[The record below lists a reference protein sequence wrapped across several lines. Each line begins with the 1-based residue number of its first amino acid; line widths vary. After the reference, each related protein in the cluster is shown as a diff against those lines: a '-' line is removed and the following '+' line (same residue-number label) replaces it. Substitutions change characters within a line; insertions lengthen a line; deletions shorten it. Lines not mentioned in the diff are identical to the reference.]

1 MGNRKK
7 GKSISDFYILYVTES
22 VYLCIRYKM
31 RLTMEEQ
38 KNIVVAD
45 SLRHLRGN
53 NYSFFCDAD
62 CCNENLV
69 HALCTGGSCRFA
81 FNGREFELR
90 EGDLMIVRKGK
101 LIEWMHPSA
110 DFKVKIIYI
119 NSDFINLCT
128 SQSNYGTKGQLA
140 LFLNPVMHLTPE
152 QQEVCRGD
160 FRMVEQR
167 LADTGHHFCRDM
179 LIAAVQMLILDFFDF
194 HSHLYKETDIST
206 QSATIMNRFL
216 SMLED
221 GTYRLHREVSYYAD
235 RLCVTSKYLSEVSKK
250 VSGYAANY
258 WINRYTAL
266 DIARL
271 LKDKSLTFVRISD
284 MFGFSSPAYFS
295 RYVQRNLGMNPT
307 EYRE

>member
-1 MGNRKK
+1 MYICNRFN
-7 GKSISDFYILYVTES
+7 G
-22 VYLCIRYKM
+22 IRVM
-31 RLTMEEQ
+31 DEQ
-38 KNIVVAD
+38 KNVIIAD
-45 SLRHLRGN
+45 SLQHVQGD
-53 NYSFFCDAD
+53 NYSFYCNAD
-62 CCNENLV
+62 CYSRYLV

-81 FNGREFELR
+81 FNGREFDLH

-119 NSDFINLCT
+119 NSDFISLCLP
-128 SQSNYGTKGQLA
+128 QSNYGTKGQLA

-152 QQEVCRGD
+152 QQEVCCSD

-167 LADTGHHFCRDM
+167 VGDTGHHFHRDM
-179 LIAAVQMLILDFFDF
+179 LITAVQMLILDFFDF
-194 HSHLYKETDIST
+194 HSHLYDETDIST
-206 QSATIMNRFL
+206 QSAAIINRFL
-216 SMLED
+216 TMLED
-221 GTYRLHREVSYYAD
+221 GTYRRHREVSYYAD
-235 RLCVTSKYLSEVSKK
+235 RLCVTPKYLSEVSKK

-295 RYVQRNLGMNPT
+295 RYVQRNLGVNPT
-307 EYRE
+307 EYRK